1 MPGISAKMLTERFW
15 SLVKVEIISRH
26 QQPTVHPQVFDELT
40 KEERELTTILD
51 QSIRWR
57 IVGKP
62 AISTGNSK
70 TAKRQDKG
78 QAYTI

>member
-1 MPGISAKMLTERFW
+1 MPGLSSKMLTER
-15 SLVKVEIISRH
+15 LRTLKETEIISRH
-26 QQPTVHPQVFDELT
+26 QQPTVPPQVFDELT
-40 KEERELTTILD
+40 KEARELTTILD

-62 AISTGNSK
+62 AISTGNPK

>member
-1 MPGISAKMLTERFW
+1 
-15 SLVKVEIISRH
+15 LVVGKSRNYFPASTTH
-26 QQPTVHPQVFDELT
+26 GSPQVFDELT

>member
-1 MPGISAKMLTERFW
+1 MPGISSKMLTER
-15 SLVKVEIISRH
+15 LRILEETEIISRH
-26 QQPTVHPQVFDELT
+26 QQHTVPPQVFDELT
-40 KEERELTTILD
+40 KEGRELTTILD

-62 AISTGNSK
+62 AISTGNQK